1 MKYKYVLIILLF
13 ALSAGT
19 GEAAVL
25 AVGDTFPSFYLKD
38 IDGNNFFYNDYI
50 GEKARFETGAM
61 IFSFGASYC
70 EPCKREIPE
79 LEKIAEKYRDA
90 GLRVFLIAMEPQ
102 DRAQELVEETGT
114 SLPVLL
120 DRYLVVQKL
129 IGFEGIPYTVLID
142 SDGVAQFINTGF
154 SESYVREAMEPFEE
168 MLRGMLGGGDA
179 PAGESAG
186 DR

>member
-1 MKYKYVLIILLF
+1 MRLRYVLSIFLCVLF
-13 ALSAGT
+13 AGT
-19 GEAAVL
+19 GEAADLV
-25 AVGDTFPSFYLKD
+25 VGDAFPSFFLKD

-79 LEKIAEKYRDA
+79 LGKIAEKYRDA

-102 DRAQELVEETGT
+102 DRAQKLVEETGT
-114 SLPVLL
+114 TLPLLL

-129 IGFEGIPYTVLID
+129 IGFEGIPYTVVVD
-142 SDGVAQFINTGF
+142 SDGLVQFINTGF
-154 SESYVREAMEPFEE
+154 SESNVREAMESFEE
-168 MLRGMLGGGDA
+168 LLRGILGGGSA
-179 PAGESAG
+179 PADASAG
-186 DR
+186 SQ